1 MAKLY
6 IANCTQQN
14 QHIYYRLDVMA
25 DGERSTIQRFN
36 PPKKS
41 PLIKAGKQIP
51 LGNDLHPNQI
61 AELVDQ
67 LNRFGMAGVADLS
80 RLQGV
85 VPWLFNIDIPVT
97 PNQIRAVVQH
107 NAGVLTYEGKARRE
121 AAAVA
126 AGHVVQASGIDD
138 HIETK
143 KFEVTVEQIEDE
155 NTKGPLISEGFKV
168 ASRIEDVPQA
178 KNKGGRPRKAA

>member
-1 MAKLY
+1 MAKLH

-14 QHIYYRLDVMA
+14 HHIYYRLDVMA
-25 DGERSTIQRFN
+25 DGERSSIQRFN

-41 PLIKAGKQIP
+41 PLIKAGQQIV
-51 LGNDLHPNQI
+51 LGGDLHPNQVT
-61 AELVDQ
+61 ELIDQ
-67 LNRFGMAGVADLS
+67 LNRFGMAGVADLP
-80 RLQGV
+80 RLGGV
-85 VPWLFNIDIPVT
+85 TQWLFNIDVPVT
-97 PNQIRAVVQH
+97 SSQIRSVMQH
-107 NAGVLTYEGKARRE
+107 NAGVLARDGRQRRE

-126 AGHVVQASGIDD
+126 AGHVVQAAGIDD

-155 NTKGPLISEGFKV
+155 NTSGPLIGEGYKV

-178 KNKGGRPRKAA
+178 RNKGGRPRKVA